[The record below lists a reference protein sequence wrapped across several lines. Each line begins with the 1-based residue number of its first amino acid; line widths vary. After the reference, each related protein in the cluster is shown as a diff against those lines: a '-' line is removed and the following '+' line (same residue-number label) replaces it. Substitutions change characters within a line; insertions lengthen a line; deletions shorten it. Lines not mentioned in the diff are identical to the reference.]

1 MRYVEVYYIGIYQLW
16 RRKKLRYNKIYA
28 IDLRNVEVK
37 LIDTKREIFGTLRN
51 TTLYQNL
58 LLIELRYM
66 EVLLYFFKKNFWQN
80 FEGIVITAGNFII
93 SSDSPGNGGCIFCN
107 FSIRAISGIF
117 GKFLTFYY
125 NFIIF

>member
-1 MRYVEVYYIGIYQLW
+1 M
-16 RRKKLRYNKIYA
+16 
-28 IDLRNVEVK
+28 VK
-37 LIDTKREIFGTLRN
+37 LINTKREIFSTQRK

-66 EVLLYFFKKNFWQN
+66 EVLLYFFKKKFWQN

-93 SSDSPGNGGCIFCN
+93 SSDSPGNCGHIFCN
-107 FSIRAISGIF
+107 FSIMAISGIF

-125 NFIIF
+125 NFILFFCSLLQTCWIKYPQNLKYSKFIKFKIQF